1 MVDIDYN
8 LIKTIVASI
17 SVVIALIAGFIE
29 LRLNPKNWL
38 NRWFALFFIS
48 TAMAFFIYAFYHLIN
63 TFEFYSTQAIVIPML
78 ITAHFLFSVAPVSLV
93 MTVFILEKYKKIA
106 LNYKHLGLMMALL
119 IIMTI
124 GYFLPGLR
132 PILLEDQ
139 YILGFIDTD
148 TPSGLFWFVNII
160 RLGLLFYVIFK
171 YAMITRK
178 VEEATKKRIQWFIA
192 GVTGIIVGIVINLL
206 GGFLKEPLIEIF
218 ALVLLDSGIIII
230 VKGFLI

>member
-1 MVDIDYN
+1 MVVIDLN

-17 SVVIALIAGFIE
+17 SVVIALVAGLIE
-29 LRLNPKNWL
+29 LRLNPNNWL

-48 TAMAFFIYAFYHLIN
+48 VAMAFFIYALYHLIN
-63 TFEFYSTQAIVIPML
+63 TFEFYTTQAIVIPML
-78 ITAHFLFSVAPVSLV
+78 VTAHFLFSFAAICLV
-93 MTVFILEKYKKIA
+93 MTVFILEKNKKIA
-106 LNYKHLGLMMALL
+106 LNYKHLGLMMILL
-119 IIMTI
+119 IIMSI

-178 VEEATKKRIQWFIA
+178 VEEATKKRIQWFIS
-192 GVTGIIVGIVINLL
+192 GVIIIIVGIVINLL

-218 ALVLLDSGIIII
+218 AVVLLDSGIIII

>member
-1 MVDIDYN
+1 MIDYN

-17 SVVIALIAGFIE
+17 SVIIALIAGLIE
-29 LRLNPKNWL
+29 LRLNPDNWL

-48 TAMAFFIYAFYHLIN
+48 TAMAFFIYAFYHLIYN
-63 TFEFYSTQAIVIPML
+63 TDFYITQAIVIPML
-78 ITAHFLFSVAPVSLV
+78 ITAHFLFSFATICLV

-106 LNYKHLGLMMALL
+106 FNYKHLGLMMVLL
-119 IIMTI
+119 IIMSI

-132 PILLEDQ
+132 PILLLDQ
-139 YILGFIDTD
+139 HLLGFIDTY
-148 TPSGLFWFVNII
+148 TPSALFWFVNII
-160 RLGLLFYVIFK
+160 RLGLLFYVLFK

-192 GVTGIIVGIVINLL
+192 GIISIIVGIVINLL
-206 GGFLKEPLIEIF
+206 GGFVMQPLIEIF
-218 ALVLLDSGIIII
+218 ALILLDIGIILI

>member
-1 MVDIDYN
+1 
-8 LIKTIVASI
+8 
-17 SVVIALIAGFIE
+17 
-29 LRLNPKNWL
+29 
-38 NRWFALFFIS
+38 
-48 TAMAFFIYAFYHLIN
+48 
-63 TFEFYSTQAIVIPML
+63 
-78 ITAHFLFSVAPVSLV
+78 

-139 YILGFIDTD
+139 HILGFIDTY
-148 TPSGLFWFVNII
+148 TPSELFWFVNII

-192 GVTGIIVGIVINLL
+192 GVTVIIVGIVINLL

>member
-1 MVDIDYN
+1 MIDIDYN

-48 TAMAFFIYAFYHLIN
+48 TALAFFIYAFYHLIYN
-63 TFEFYSTQAIVIPML
+63 TDFYTTQAIVIPML
-78 ITAHFLFSVAPVSLV
+78 ITAHFLFSFATICLV

-106 LNYKHLGLMMALL
+106 LNYKHLGLMMILL
-119 IIMTI
+119 IIMSI

-139 YILGFIDTD
+139 HILGFIDTY
-148 TPSGLFWFVNII
+148 TPSELFWFVNII

-192 GVTGIIVGIVINLL
+192 GVTVIIVGIVINLL
-206 GGFLKEPLIEIF
+206 GGFVKQPLIEIF
-218 ALVLLDSGIIII
+218 ALVLLDVGIFII